1 MTEPMTWYKGRM
13 RTRAEVERLKAEE
26 AGGAGTAPESD
37 KPVYGLSPIPE
48 QLHGCR
54 FILVKA
60 RDKPAIEKGW
70 QTTANYAYDDPR
82 LVAHIAAGG
91 NYGVM
96 PAGGVCI
103 LDADQTM
110 RLAELGVL
118 DRLLDTFVVKT
129 GRTEGQGSHFYVYC
143 PDAPAEKHILRDPE
157 AKVDL
162 GDLRGS
168 GHPSFC
174 VGPGC
179 THPSGGRYEVAN
191 DAPL

>member
-1 MTEPMTWYKGRM
+1 MTWYKGRM

-96 PAGGVCI
+96 PA
-103 LDADQTM
+103 
-110 RLAELGVL
+110 
-118 DRLLDTFVVKT
+118 
-129 GRTEGQGSHFYVYC
+129 
-143 PDAPAEKHILRDPE
+143 
-157 AKVDL
+157 
-162 GDLRGS
+162 
-168 GHPSFC
+168 
-174 VGPGC
+174 
-179 THPSGGRYEVAN
+179 
-191 DAPL
+191 